1 MKTHCLMIPT
11 LKLVFV
17 SLSFELYQHR
27 LSTFFFFSPHYMVCG
42 ILVPQPGIEPRSPA
56 FEARSLNHWTIGEVP
71 AEHSL
76 NSLKAGYL
84 RNRRLLVQCFWF
96 SHKGALEH
104 CLQNLRT
111 IPWAPGR
118 GGPRTT
124 LPWPTL
130 SPEIWAQSL
139 PFKMEIHS
147 NSGTRRPPCGFLCF
161 FPWLLFLG
169 TSLPKKG
176 KFDKRRVSPTL
187 ASWVCNQ

>member
-84 RNRRLLVQCFWF
+84 RNRRLLV
-96 SHKGALEH
+96 
-104 CLQNLRT
+104 
-111 IPWAPGR
+111 
-118 GGPRTT
+118 
-124 LPWPTL
+124 
-130 SPEIWAQSL
+130 
-139 PFKMEIHS
+139 
-147 NSGTRRPPCGFLCF
+147 
-161 FPWLLFLG
+161 
-169 TSLPKKG
+169 
-176 KFDKRRVSPTL
+176 
-187 ASWVCNQ
+187 